1 MVKCFVRESGRFPA
15 NLLLIFLIAAFIPV
29 SGDLRLSHESV
40 KKLNKSMAGIYAG
53 HITHFEKLELS
64 NQEISD
70 PEILNADGKWF
81 AIREEG
87 TTLGWLM
94 ADRIWGR
101 YHEFEYALIV
111 DTTCRI
117 INVSVLSYPAS
128 HGNAVTG
135 RKWLNGFRGFSPDSL
150 PVFGANVD
158 ALSGSTISGTNLTES
173 VSTSLGILK
182 KLKEGDLLK

>member
-1 MVKCFVRESGRFPA
+1 MRFPT
-15 NLLLIFLIAAFIPV
+15 NLLLIFLIAAFMPV
-29 SGDLRLSHESV
+29 SGDLRLSHESA
-40 KKLNKSMAGIYAG
+40 KKLNKSMAGIFAG
-53 HITHFEKLELS
+53 HITHFEKLELT
-64 NQEISD
+64 NPEISD

-128 HGNAVTG
+128 HGNSVTG
-135 RKWLNGFRGFSPDSL
+135 RKWLAGFRGFSPDSI
-150 PVFGANVD
+150 PVYGSSVD
-158 ALSGSTISGTNLTES
+158 AISGSTISGTNLTES
-173 VSTSLGILK
+173 VSTSLRILK
-182 KLKEGDLLK
+182 KLKQEGLLK

>member
-1 MVKCFVRESGRFPA
+1 MLKYFFSESIRPSVYV
-15 NLLLIFLIAAFIPV
+15 LLIFLMAAFIPG
-29 SGDLRLSHESV
+29 SGDLRLSHESM

-53 HITHFEKLELS
+53 HITHFEKLELN
-64 NQEISD
+64 NQDISD
-70 PEILNADGKWF
+70 TEILNADGKWF

-87 TTLGWLM
+87 LTLGWLM

-111 DTTCRI
+111 DTSCRI

-128 HGNAVTG
+128 HGNAVTS
-135 RKWLNGFRGFSPDSL
+135 RKWLTGFRGFSPDSL

-158 ALSGSTISGTNLTES
+158 ALSGSTISGTNLTGS
-173 VSTSLGILK
+173 VSTSLRVLK
-182 KLKEGDLLK
+182 KLKEGGLLK